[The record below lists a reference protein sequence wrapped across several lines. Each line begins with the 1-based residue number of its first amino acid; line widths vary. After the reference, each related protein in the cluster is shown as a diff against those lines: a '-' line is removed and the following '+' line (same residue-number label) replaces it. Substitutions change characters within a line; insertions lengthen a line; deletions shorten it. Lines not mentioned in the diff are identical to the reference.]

1 MGALTVDAAWEGTA
15 NNPIVEA
22 AIVAQVRAF
31 PRRLCMPVIPSDYGR
46 GKPRTVIQGLPC
58 DPGFRPDITP

>member
-1 MGALTVDAAWEGTA
+1 MGALAAVAAWEGAA

-31 PRRLCMPVIPSDYGR
+31 PRRLCMPVIPSDCGR
-46 GKPRTVIQGLPC
+46 GKPRKVMQGLPY
-58 DPGFRPDITP
+58 DPEFRLDITR